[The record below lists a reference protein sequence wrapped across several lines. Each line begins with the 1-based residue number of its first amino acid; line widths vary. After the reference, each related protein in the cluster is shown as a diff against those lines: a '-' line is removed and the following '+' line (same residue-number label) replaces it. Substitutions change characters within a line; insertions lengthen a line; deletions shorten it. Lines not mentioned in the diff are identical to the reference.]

1 MIIGCYCYWFQ
12 PIQTSSNERW
22 KKKLDNLA
30 FEMEGQLKWLNKGK
44 KVKLGEKWETEGKN
58 SGFLVLMVVQ
68 LKRQWY
74 NFEIQWPQYFEPVEV
89 QDMRKHMI

>member
-12 PIQTSSNERW
+12 PIQASSNERW

-58 SGFLVLMVVQ
+58 SGF
-68 LKRQWY
+68 WY
-74 NFEIQWPQYFEPVEV
+74 
-89 QDMRKHMI
+89 